1 MSYKN
6 TLIVGMAVIGALA
19 LLTGTFVTIPTVLA
33 YSDPNERDQLEIRV
47 SEYMEILTKG
57 CSCVKVVLLRL

>member
-33 YSDPNERDQLEIRV
+33 YTDPNQRSIGDPDERSGSLYIRG
-47 SEYMEILTKG
+47 YDDPDLRIL
-57 CSCVKVVLLRL
+57 VR